1 MNMQNLMAQAQK
13 MQKEIMNKKEE
24 INKEEFIGNSELV
37 MVKVNGKKNIL
48 SVQFKNIESLS
59 NDDLEILQDMVVIA
73 INDAFKQVDS
83 AVEKKMGQYGNS
95 LNGLL

>member
-1 MNMQNLMAQAQK
+1 MQNLMAQAQK

-83 AVEKKMGQYGNS
+83 AVEKKMGPYGNS